1 MNRFFIYI
9 YMVGTMVL
17 ISSCSKFLERES
29 QSILPE
35 DQVYSDEKMILA
47 VLANYYGRMDWGQ
60 HLGDPGSFALLDEA
74 AFSSGGP
81 NNMQN
86 YADDIWRMYDYTLI
100 RNLNEFIQGVKGSTL
115 EEETKRNYEGEARF
129 IRAWVYFNMVKRLGG
144 VPLVG
149 DKIYGY
155 QPGMNPEELQIARA
169 TEQASYEYIIDECTA
184 AADILTTDKNA
195 NSARANKWVALA
207 LKARAALYAA
217 SIAKYGA
224 RTPDVK
230 TAGGEVGI
238 PASEAT
244 RFYQI
249 AYETALTIIQDS
261 PYVLYQ
267 KNADKGRNFYE
278 ATSSKGSEEVIWARD
293 YKYPGQ
299 THPFTNNVVAS
310 SVRGDIDANIV
321 TPILNLVEDFEYI
334 DRRNG
339 ALKLRDE
346 SGDFIYYT
354 NPQDVFANKD
364 PRLYG
369 TVIYSGADFGGTAIT
384 YQAGVRYLENG
395 EWKVKTGTPGVTESP
410 YGVVTSED
418 GPTTSNDQFIN
429 KTGFNIRKFVE
440 ENRDASTRGRG
451 SDMWFV
457 RFRFAEF
464 LMIAA
469 EAALELNRPQD
480 EVAGYINEIRARAG
494 IQPLEQVTLQ
504 DIVRER
510 RVEFAFENHRYWD
523 LKRWRIA
530 HEVWNGQDTPTAT
543 HYVLFPYKVYAPGTE
558 YHDKWVFEKRKASH
572 TMYPRYFRY
581 QNYYNFINQDWINAN
596 PKLVR
601 NPYQ

>member
-1 MNRFFIYI
+1 
-9 YMVGTMVL
+9 
-17 ISSCSKFLERES
+17 ES
-29 QSILPE
+29 QAILPE

-149 DKIYGY
+149 DEVYSY

-169 TEQASYEYIIDECTA
+169 TEQASYEYIIEECTA
-184 AADILTTDKNA
+184 AADMLTAEKNV

-293 YKYPGQ
+293 YKY
-299 THPFTNNVVAS
+299 
-310 SVRGDIDANIV
+310 
-321 TPILNLVEDFEYI
+321 
-334 DRRNG
+334 
-339 ALKLRDE
+339 
-346 SGDFIYYT
+346 
-354 NPQDVFANKD
+354 
-364 PRLYG
+364 
-369 TVIYSGADFGGTAIT
+369 
-384 YQAGVRYLENG
+384 
-395 EWKVKTGTPGVTESP
+395 
-410 YGVVTSED
+410 
-418 GPTTSNDQFIN
+418 
-429 KTGFNIRKFVE
+429 
-440 ENRDASTRGRG
+440 
-451 SDMWFV
+451 
-457 RFRFAEF
+457 
-464 LMIAA
+464 
-469 EAALELNRPQD
+469 
-480 EVAGYINEIRARAG
+480 
-494 IQPLEQVTLQ
+494 
-504 DIVRER
+504 
-510 RVEFAFENHRYWD
+510 
-523 LKRWRIA
+523 
-530 HEVWNGQDTPTAT
+530 
-543 HYVLFPYKVYAPGTE
+543 
-558 YHDKWVFEKRKASH
+558 
-572 TMYPRYFRY
+572 
-581 QNYYNFINQDWINAN
+581 
-596 PKLVR
+596 
-601 NPYQ
+601 